1 MFPLAHANPLS
12 LDLSQFPIRD
22 NLIYCNHAGTAP
34 MTRVAGDM
42 MKTFADE
49 ACGHSSSVYAR
60 WTQRCEETRAVAA
73 AFLGADK
80 AEIAFT
86 KSTTQG
92 LNLVGGGLTWKPGDV
107 VVVEE
112 KTFPANWLA
121 WKLAEQQGATL
132 WVWPER
138 NHRYEL
144 ADLEARLKQGGVR
157 LVAAT
162 SANFAT
168 GFRADME
175 SIGRLCHQ
183 HGALLCVDAIQT
195 LGVFPL
201 DVKKC
206 HIDFL
211 SADSHKWLMG
221 PEGAALFYC
230 AKDKLGLINERLI
243 GWMGREG
250 FWNYDQLD
258 LPPDPT
264 ARRFEEGAPN
274 VAGTMAMGESLKLIS
289 AIGTDRIAARNRTLC
304 RILEAG
310 FAEMGWR
317 VVSPRDEAHASS
329 IVSVVKDGV
338 DPMKV
343 AAELWKQAK
352 VWVVSRRG
360 LLRISPHFYQGEAD
374 MEFILKSV
382 GTAGNGG

>member
-1 MFPLAHANPLS
+1 MSNPLS
-12 LDLSQFPIRD
+12 LDFSQFPIRE

-34 MTRVAGDM
+34 MTRAAGDM

-49 ACGHSSSVYAR
+49 VCGYSSAVYAR
-60 WTQRCEETRAVAA
+60 WTARMEETRKVAA
-73 AFLGADK
+73 TLMGADK

-86 KSTTQG
+86 KSTTAG
-92 LNLVGGGLTWKPGDV
+92 LNLVALGLTWKPGDV
-107 VVVEE
+107 VIAEE

-121 WKLAEQQGATL
+121 WRIAEKGGATIR
-132 WVWPER
+132 VWPER
-138 NHRYEL
+138 HYRYEL
-144 ADLEARLKQGGVR
+144 DDLEKLLKQGNVR

-168 GFRADME
+168 GFRADLE
-175 SIGRLCHQ
+175 AIGRLCHE

-201 DVKKC
+201 DVEKC

-230 AKDKLGLINERLI
+230 RKSRLNLIDEHLV

-250 FWNYDQLD
+250 FWNYDKLD

-274 VAGTMAMGESLKLIS
+274 VAGTMAMGESLKFLLSVGI
-289 AIGTDRIAARNRTLC
+289 DRIAARNRQLC
-304 RILEAG
+304 AILEEG
-310 FAEMGWR
+310 LTQRGWTII
-317 VVSPRDEAHASS
+317 SPRDAAHASS
-329 IVSVVKDGV
+329 IVSARKDGV
-338 DPMKV
+338 YL
-343 AAELWKQAK
+343 AALTKRLWDEGK
-352 VWVVSRRG
+352 VWAVARRG
-360 LLRISPHFYQGEAD
+360 FLRLSPHFYQDDEH
-374 MEFILKSV
+374 MEKVVALL
-382 GTAGNGG
+382 